1 MSVKGLN
8 PRTKYEVSLRVT
20 PADNYRYKYLN
31 STWIPVGESDILQK
45 EAKHIYIHPNSKELE
60 TCTGECWMKKQINF
74 KNVKISHNPASSHGD
89 VSSMRAAKKRHAVSR
104 MRVTV
109 QFSFPQ
115 LLVHTM
121 HKYVI
126 EIVIKPENSS
136 PTCFRFPETTFI
148 AVTSYQNNGVS
159 SSLTFVF

>member
-1 MSVKGLN
+1 MCVSVKGLN

-89 VSSMRAAKKRHAVSR
+89 VSSMRAAKKKKKATRGLAHARDGPIFLPAAIGSHNAQVCHRDRDKARKFISNLLQISR
-104 MRVTV
+104 NDLYCRNVL
-109 QFSFPQ
+109 S
-115 LLVHTM
+115 
-121 HKYVI
+121 K
-126 EIVIKPENSS
+126 
-136 PTCFRFPETTFI
+136 
-148 AVTSYQNNGVS
+148 
-159 SSLTFVF
+159 